1 MNLTDA
7 EQSLLREILS
17 HNRDELRAEIN
28 RTDALAFK
36 KSLRDRME
44 LLESILGKLEG
55 RSDVE
60 LRMSFL
66 PSEQPGRVEEPHHA
80 T

>member
-1 MNLTDA
+1 MNLTDV
-7 EQSLLREILS
+7 ERSLIREILG
-17 HNRDELRAEIN
+17 HYHDELRAEIN

-36 KSLRDRME
+36 QTLRDRKD

-60 LRMSFL
+60 LSMSFL
-66 PSEQPGRVEEPHHA
+66 PSE
-80 T
+80 